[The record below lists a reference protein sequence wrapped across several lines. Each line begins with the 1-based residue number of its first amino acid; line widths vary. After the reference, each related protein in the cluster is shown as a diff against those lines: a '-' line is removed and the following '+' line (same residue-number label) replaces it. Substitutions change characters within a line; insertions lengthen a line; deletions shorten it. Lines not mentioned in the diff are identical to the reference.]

1 MSYHLSAYF
10 SILRA
15 SLSYVLMKNIR
26 NVLFYCITIGVFA
39 ALLYFFIRQGTFLE
53 KAGQITQ
60 KTQTTSSWEQFT
72 DTFGHNL
79 THPLATLLA
88 QIVTIIIVARLFGW
102 ICKAIGQPT
111 VIGEIAAGIFLG
123 PSVLGMFFPEASA
136 FIFPKTSL
144 SNLQFLSQVGLI
156 LFMFII
162 GMELDLKVLKT
173 KAQEAIVISHASII
187 LPFALGVGLALYMY
201 TEFAPEGISFLSFAL
216 FTGIALSITAFP
228 VLARI
233 VQERGLS
240 RTRLGMMVITCAA
253 TDDITAWCI
262 LAAVIAIVKA
272 GEFMSAIYTIILS
285 LGYVLLMLQVVK
297 PMLKR
302 IGDHYAYR
310 EGLTKPVVALFFV
323 MLLVSSYLT
332 EVIGIHALF
341 GAFMAGVI
349 MPANQRFRNIFI
361 EKVEDVSLV
370 LLLPLF
376 FVFTGLRTQ
385 IGLLNDPHLWYVT
398 GLIIAAAV
406 IGKFVGSAVAALFV
420 KQSWR
425 DSLIIGSLMNTRGL
439 VELVVLNIG
448 YDIGV
453 LSPEIFTMMVIMA
466 LATTCMT
473 GPALD
478 LIDRFLPA
486 PKEDLHPVHEPSR
499 FSVLI
504 AFASP
509 QGGRKMLRL
518 ADKLVSKQP
527 DEQNITALHL
537 SPSSYLNQV
546 NTEEY
551 QYETFRPISEEAH
564 ELNTTFT
571 SLFKPSQNIE
581 HDIIEIANDGD
592 FDMLM
597 IGIGK
602 SVFEGTFLGKI
613 LGFTSK
619 FVSRERLFDT
629 ITGKEKLFHADVFD
643 ERTTHIIRSAKVPVG
658 ILIEKNL
665 EQVKQVFMPLFTPD
679 DRRLL
684 PFASRLSAVN
694 GLQMTIMDP
703 SQTVSQHAETG
714 EALHALR
721 EISPENITLLYEN
734 VLEKDFLQSQ
744 DLMVIS
750 LESWIK
756 AVESHSVWLSNSPS
770 VLIIRC

>member
-1 MSYHLSAYF
+1 
-10 SILRA
+10 
-15 SLSYVLMKNIR
+15 MKNIR
-26 NVLFYCITIGVFA
+26 NVLFYCITIGIFA

-53 KAGQITQ
+53 KAGQIPQ
-60 KTQTTSSWEQFT
+60 KAQSISSWEQFT

-123 PSVLGMFFPEASA
+123 PSVLGMFYPEVSA

-187 LPFALGVGLALYMY
+187 LPFALGVGLALYLY
-201 TEFAPEGISFLSFAL
+201 TDFAPEGINFLSFAL

-272 GEFMSAIYTIILS
+272 GEFVSAIYTIILS
-285 LGYVLLMLQVVK
+285 VAYVLLMLQLVK

-323 MLLVSSYLT
+323 VLLVSSYLT

-361 EKVEDVSLV
+361 EKVEDVALV

-453 LSPEIFTMMVIMA
+453 LSPQIFTMMVIMA

-478 LIDRFLPA
+478 LIDKFLPA
-486 PKEDLHPVHEPSR
+486 PKDDLHPIHEPSR

-551 QYETFRPISEEAH
+551 QYETFRPINEEAH
-564 ELNTTFT
+564 ELNTSFT
-571 SLFKPSQNIE
+571 SLFKPSQSIE
-581 HDIIEIANDGD
+581 HDIIETANDGD

-619 FVSRERLFDT
+619 LVSRERLFDT
-629 ITGKEKLFHADVFD
+629 ITGKEKLFHSDVFD
-643 ERTTHIIRSAKVPVG
+643 ERTTHIIRSVKVPVG

-665 EQVKQVFMPLFTPD
+665 EQVKNVFMPLFTPE

-684 PFASRLSAVN
+684 PFAERLSVVN

-703 SQTVSQHAETG
+703 SQTVSQHVETG
-714 EALHALR
+714 EALDALQ
-721 EISPENITLLYEN
+721 EKSPENVTMLYEN

-756 AVESHSVWLSNSPS
+756 AVESHSVWLSYSPS
-770 VLIIRC
+770 VLIIRG

>member
-15 SLSYVLMKNIR
+15 SLSIVLMKNIR
-26 NVLFYCITIGVFA
+26 NVLFYCITIGIFA

-60 KTQTTSSWEQFT
+60 KAPNTSSWEQFT

-88 QIVTIIIVARLFGW
+88 QIVTIIIVARIFGW
-102 ICKAIGQPT
+102 ICKLIGQPT

-123 PSVLGMFFPEASA
+123 PSVLGMFYPELSA
-136 FIFPKTSL
+136 FIFPQTSL

-201 TEFAPEGISFLSFAL
+201 TDFAPEGISFLSFAL

-253 TDDITAWCI
+253 TDDVTAWCI

-272 GEFMSAIYTIILS
+272 GEFVSAIYTIILS
-285 LGYVLLMLQVVK
+285 AAYVLLMLQVVK

-323 MLLVSSYLT
+323 VLLVSSYLT

-406 IGKFVGSAVAALFV
+406 VGKFFGSAIAALFV

-478 LIDRFLPA
+478 LIDKFLPA

-499 FSVLI
+499 FSILI

-518 ADKLVSKQP
+518 AEKLAPRQP
-527 DEQNITALHL
+527 DEQSITALHL

-551 QYETFRPISEEAH
+551 QYETFRPINEEAH
-564 ELNTTFT
+564 ALNTRFT
-571 SLFKPSQNIE
+571 SLFKPSQSIE
-581 HDIIEIANDGD
+581 HDIIETANEGE

-597 IGIGK
+597 IGIGR

-643 ERTTHIIRSAKVPVG
+643 ERTTHIIRSVKVPVG

-665 EQVKQVFMPLFTPD
+665 EQVRHVFMPLFTPE

-684 PFASRLSAVN
+684 PFAERLTDVS

-703 SQTVSQHAETG
+703 SQTVSQHIETG
-714 EALHALR
+714 EALHALQTK
-721 EISPENITLLYEN
+721 SPENVTLLYEN

-770 VLIIRC
+770 VLIIRS

>member
-1 MSYHLSAYF
+1 
-10 SILRA
+10 
-15 SLSYVLMKNIR
+15 MKNIR
-26 NVLFYCITIGVFA
+26 NVLFYCITIGIFA

-60 KTQTTSSWEQFT
+60 KAQTISSWEQFT
-72 DTFGHNL
+72 ETFGHNL

-102 ICKAIGQPT
+102 VCKAIGQPT

-123 PSVLGMFFPEASA
+123 PSVLGMFYPEVSS

-187 LPFALGVGLALYMY
+187 LPFALGVALALYMY
-201 TEFAPEGISFLSFAL
+201 TDFAPEGISFLSFAL

-253 TDDITAWCI
+253 TDDVTAWCI

-272 GEFMSAIYTIILS
+272 GEFVSAIYTILLS
-285 LGYVLLMLQVVK
+285 AGYVLVMLQVVK
-297 PMLKR
+297 PVLKR

-323 MLLVSSYLT
+323 MLLCSAYCT

-341 GAFMAGVI
+341 GAFMAGVV

-385 IGLLNDPHLWYVT
+385 IGLLNDPHLWFVT

-406 IGKFVGSAVAALFV
+406 IGKFFGSTLAALFV

-478 LIDRFLPA
+478 LIDKFFPSPRW
-486 PKEDLHPVHEPSR
+486 EDLHPVHTPSR
-499 FSVLI
+499 FSILI

-509 QGGRKMLRL
+509 QGGRKMLRVSS
-518 ADKLVSKQP
+518 KLIAGQHP
-527 DEQNITALHL
+527 DREAGEQHITALHL
-537 SPSSYLNQV
+537 SPSSYLSQV

-551 QYETFRPISEEAH
+551 QYETFRPINEEANAR
-564 ELNTTFT
+564 NTPFT

-581 HDIIEIANDGD
+581 HDIIETANDGE
-592 FDMLM
+592 FDMLV
-597 IGIGK
+597 IGIGR

-613 LGFTSK
+613 LGFTSR
-619 FVSRERLFDT
+619 FVSRERLIDT
-629 ITGKEKLFHADVFD
+629 ITGKEKLFHTDVFD
-643 ERTTHIIRSAKVPVG
+643 ERTAHIVKSVKIPVG

-665 EQVKQVFMPLFTPD
+665 EQINNVFMPLFAPED
-679 DRRLL
+679 KSLL
-684 PFASRLSAVN
+684 PFAERLAAVSD
-694 GLQMTIMDP
+694 LHITVMDP
-703 SQTVSQHAETG
+703 SQAVSRHSEIG
-714 EALHALR
+714 DALKALQ
-721 EISPENITLLYEN
+721 EQSPENVALLYEN
-734 VLEKDFLQSQ
+734 VLEKDFLQGM

-750 LESWIK
+750 LQSWKK

>member
-1 MSYHLSAYF
+1 
-10 SILRA
+10 
-15 SLSYVLMKNIR
+15 MKNIR
-26 NVLFYCITIGVFA
+26 NVLFYCITIVIFA

-53 KAGQITQ
+53 KAGQVTQ
-60 KTQTTSSWEQFT
+60 KTQTISSWEQFK

-102 ICKAIGQPT
+102 ICKLIGQPT

-123 PSVLGMFFPEASA
+123 PSLLGMFYPEVSA

-162 GMELDLKVLKT
+162 GMELDLNVLKT
-173 KAQEAIVISHASII
+173 KAKEAVVISHASIM

-272 GEFMSAIYTIILS
+272 GEFMSSIYTIVLS
-285 LGYVLLMLQVVK
+285 LGYVLVMLQVVK
-297 PMLKR
+297 PLLKR

-310 EGLTKPVVALFFV
+310 EGLTKPVVALFFLV
-323 MLLVSSYLT
+323 LLISSYCT
-332 EVIGIHALF
+332 EIIGIHALF

-385 IGLLNDPHLWYVT
+385 IGLLNDPHLWFVT

-406 IGKFVGSAVAALFV
+406 VGKFVGSTIAALFV

-453 LSPEIFTMMVIMA
+453 LSPQIFTMMVIMA

-478 LIDRFLPA
+478 LIDKFLPA
-486 PKEDLHPVHEPSR
+486 RKGEDLHPVHEPSR

-527 DEQNITALHL
+527 DEHNITALHL

-551 QYETFRPISEEAH
+551 QYETFRPINEEAH
-564 ELNTTFT
+564 GLNAKFS

-581 HDIIEIANDGD
+581 HDIIEIANEGEY
-592 FDMLM
+592 DMLM
-597 IGIGK
+597 IGIGR

-643 ERTTHIIRSAKVPVG
+643 ERTTHIIRSVKVPVG

-665 EQVKQVFMPLFTPD
+665 EQVKNVFMPLFAPE
-679 DRRLL
+679 DRILL
-684 PFASRLSAVN
+684 PFAGRLTSVS
-694 GLQMTIMDP
+694 GLQVTIMDP
-703 SQTVSQHAETG
+703 SQTVSQHLETG
-714 EALHALR
+714 EALKTLQ
-721 EISPENITLLYEN
+721 EKSPENLTLLYEN
-734 VLEKDFLQSQ
+734 VLEKDFLQSK

-756 AVESHSVWLSNSPS
+756 AVESHSVWLSYSPS
-770 VLIIRC
+770 VLIIRG

>member
-1 MSYHLSAYF
+1 M
-10 SILRA
+10 RA

-26 NVLFYCITIGVFA
+26 NVLFYCITIGIFA

-53 KAGQITQ
+53 KAGQIPQ
-60 KTQTTSSWEQFT
+60 KAQSISSWEQFT

-123 PSVLGMFFPEASA
+123 PSVLGMFYPEVSA

-187 LPFALGVGLALYMY
+187 LPFALGVGLALYLY
-201 TEFAPEGISFLSFAL
+201 TDFAPEGINFLSFAL

-272 GEFMSAIYTIILS
+272 GEFVSAIYTIILS
-285 LGYVLLMLQVVK
+285 VAYVLLMLQLVK

-323 MLLVSSYLT
+323 VLLVSSYLT

-361 EKVEDVSLV
+361 EKVEDVALV

-453 LSPEIFTMMVIMA
+453 LSPQIFTMMVIMA

-478 LIDRFLPA
+478 LIDKFLPA
-486 PKEDLHPVHEPSR
+486 PKDDLHPIHEPSR

-551 QYETFRPISEEAH
+551 QYETFRPINEEAH
-564 ELNTTFT
+564 ELNTSFT
-571 SLFKPSQNIE
+571 SLFKPSQSIE
-581 HDIIEIANDGD
+581 HDIIETANDGD

-629 ITGKEKLFHADVFD
+629 ITGKEKLFHSDVFD
-643 ERTTHIIRSAKVPVG
+643 ERTTHIIRSVKVPVG

-665 EQVKQVFMPLFTPD
+665 EQVKNVFMPLFTPE

-684 PFASRLSAVN
+684 PFAERLSVVN

-703 SQTVSQHAETG
+703 SQTVSQHVETG
-714 EALHALR
+714 EALDALQ
-721 EISPENITLLYEN
+721 EKSPENVTMLYEN

-756 AVESHSVWLSNSPS
+756 AVESHSVWLSYSPS
-770 VLIIRC
+770 VLIIRG